1 VALEIRGKARF
12 VLMPCCKR
20 EGLRTLKNP
29 HSGMLFFG
37 VITKGYI
44 VIPEIHMTGI
54 KMAMTWLLSDVSSTD
69 SGEGGATP

>member
-1 VALEIRGKARF
+1 
-12 VLMPCCKR
+12 
-20 EGLRTLKNP
+20 
-29 HSGMLFFG
+29 MLFFG

-69 SGEGGATP
+69 SGNGGATP